1 MNKLYT
7 GVGWGCIAD
16 FSNVQADHYLLS
28 STDTPKNLCLA
39 DAECIA
45 LYIRIFYNALA

>member
-1 MNKLYT
+1 MGLYSARNQIPIT
-7 GVGWGCIAD
+7 AD

-28 STDTPKNLCLA
+28 STDTLKILCLA

-45 LYIRIFYNALA
+45 LYISIFYNALA